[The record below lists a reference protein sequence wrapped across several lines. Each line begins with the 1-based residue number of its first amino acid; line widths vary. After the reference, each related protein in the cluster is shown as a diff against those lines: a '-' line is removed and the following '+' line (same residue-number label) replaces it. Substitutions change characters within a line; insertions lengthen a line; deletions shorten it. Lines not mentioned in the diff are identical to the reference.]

1 MATDPSFQNAIA
13 FAQELIRIPSLPGAE
28 GDVAARVLK
37 EMKDLGYDEV
47 EVDSLGNVIGLVR
60 GGGEG
65 PPVLMNCHMD
75 IVAAGDP
82 SEWEY
87 PPFGGVVEGGCLHG
101 RGAMDIKGPLSIQ
114 THVAPLMRGR
124 LDGDLIVAHT
134 VFEERGGWGMN
145 HFLDVTPVRPG
156 AVIIGESTHGDV
168 TLGHRGRAEVEVVIR
183 GLAGHASVP
192 ERARNALDL
201 LPAVLAAVA
210 RLAGEQASD
219 PILGPASVVPTMV
232 DVRPESR
239 NVIPDEVVIT
249 LDWRVLPGQTS
260 EQLLAD
266 VGRELDGALEGADLE
281 GRGVEVRMA
290 KEMQE
295 SYTGLSELRDL
306 FTPGFLMDRE
316 HPLIEAAAAA
326 VGRREDPSTPAAVRP
341 WAFATDGGWSCGVAG
356 IPTLGFAP
364 GEERFAHTNRERLD
378 LAEAEWA
385 FGRHLEL
392 IEAVQGTLG
401 RRS

>member
-1 MATDPSFQNAIA
+1 
-13 FAQELIRIPSLPGAE
+13 
-28 GDVAARVLK
+28 
-37 EMKDLGYDEV
+37 
-47 EVDSLGNVIGLVR
+47 
-60 GGGEG
+60 
-65 PPVLMNCHMD
+65 
-75 IVAAGDP
+75 
-82 SEWEY
+82 
-87 PPFGGVVEGGCLHG
+87 
-101 RGAMDIKGPLSIQ
+101 
-114 THVAPLMRGR
+114 
-124 LDGDLIVAHT
+124 
-134 VFEERGGWGMN
+134 
-145 HFLDVTPVRPG
+145 
-156 AVIIGESTHGDV
+156 
-168 TLGHRGRAEVEVVIR
+168 
-183 GLAGHASVP
+183 
-192 ERARNALDL
+192 
-201 LPAVLAAVA
+201 
-210 RLAGEQASD
+210 
-219 PILGPASVVPTMV
+219 MV

-266 VGRELDGALEGADLE
+266 VGRQLDGALQGTDLD

-316 HPLIEAAAAA
+316 HPLITAAAMA
-326 VGRREDPSTPAAVRP
+326 VGGREDPSVPAVVRP

-385 FGRHLEL
+385 FGRHLGL
-392 IEAVQGTLG
+392 IEAVQEALG
-401 RRS
+401 QRS